1 MGDLSLDLRALRVN
15 RCRLRKA
22 RATATSKKVKGMT
35 MEKTTLELCRIVQFD
50 DGNDGIG
57 FPATEWNRI
66 PRFEAIVIRKPALT
80 RLRLTEWFE
89 GAPFF
94 PAIRQRSEP
103 K

>member
-1 MGDLSLDLRALRVN
+1 
-15 RCRLRKA
+15 
-22 RATATSKKVKGMT
+22 
-35 MEKTTLELCRIVQFD
+35 MEKTTLELCRVVQWD
-50 DGNDGIG
+50 DGNDGFG
-57 FPATEWNRI
+57 FPAAEWNRMREFE
-66 PRFEAIVIRKPALT
+66 RFVIRNPART